1 MVAVFQQIPRDITA
15 ARTQIDSE
23 HRLQPG
29 SPTPIDEFV
38 GAEGVRFG
46 WHPLQFQPQGPLLQ
60 RTDPVI
66 PVVAADKIAA
76 GVADDGWG

>member
-46 WHPLQFQPQGPLLQ
+46 
-60 RTDPVI
+60 
-66 PVVAADKIAA
+66 
-76 GVADDGWG
+76 